1 MSKFPVHHICTDL
14 HSRTNM
20 YEMDAKYYLNKL
32 AELRQSGF
40 DPATTPMRQLAVDSK
55 ALRDLADAIDA
66 QYSEL
71 TQNHM
76 ELT

>member
-1 MSKFPVHHICTDL
+1 MNKFPVHRICADL
-14 HSRTNM
+14 HTRTNL
-20 YEMDAKYYLNKL
+20 YEMDAKYYLHQL

-40 DPATTPMRQLAVDSK
+40 DPNTVPMRQLAVDSK
-55 ALRDLADAIDA
+55 ALRDLVDAIDA
-66 QYSEL
+66 QLQEL